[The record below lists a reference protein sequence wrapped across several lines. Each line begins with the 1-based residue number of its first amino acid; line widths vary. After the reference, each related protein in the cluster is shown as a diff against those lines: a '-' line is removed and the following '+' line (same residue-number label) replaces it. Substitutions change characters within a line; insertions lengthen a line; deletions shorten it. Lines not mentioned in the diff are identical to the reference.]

1 MLILSFGAPM
11 LFNALNLNDLRT
23 QSIQIEIIIASSIF
37 EWGF

>member
-1 MLILSFGAPM
+1 M

-23 QSIQIEIIIASSIF
+23 QSIQIEIIIAISIF